1 MYPIIPIWLAIAF
14 VVFGLCA
21 LSWSADRFVEGAEA
35 VSRALGV
42 SPFIIGMVIVGFGT
56 SAPELVVSALSGMAG
71 HSNLS
76 LGNAYG
82 SNIFNIAA
90 ILGVAVLVSP
100 ITVRPVISLAAV
112 PMLLVAS
119 VASCLFVG
127 LGDGFSRID
136 GLLCLALFGVLLP
149 AYCYI
154 DRKGKSNADVGGIA
168 FPSSA
173 DEAPSCRHPC
183 LALVGGLALLV
194 ASSHILVW
202 GAVGLARSFGVS
214 ELLIGL
220 TVIAAGTS
228 LPELASAIAS
238 ARRGQNELTL
248 GNIIGSNFFNAL
260 AVVRPSGALSPFKY
274 VSPLVFT
281 RDLPVMVLL
290 TLSIG
295 IFGFNRRN
303 PRSSGTITRLCGIIW
318 LAAFLAYLFLLFRQE
333 AFTNF
338 VRRGE

>member
-1 MYPIIPIWLAIAF
+1 MYPDIPLWLALAF
-14 VVFGLCA
+14 VAVGLYVLA
-21 LSWSADRFVEGAEA
+21 WSADRFVGGAEA

-42 SPFIIGMVIVGFGT
+42 SPFIVGMVIVGFGT
-56 SAPELVVSALSGMAG
+56 SAPELAVSALSGMAG

-90 ILGVAVLVSP
+90 ILGVAALIRP
-100 ITVRPVISLAAV
+100 IAVRPVVVFAAV
-112 PMLLVAS
+112 PMLTIAS
-119 VASCLFVG
+119 VASCLLVCVG
-127 LGDGFSRID
+127 GEFSRMD
-136 GLLCLALFGVLLP
+136 GVLCLALFAVLLP
-149 AYCYI
+149 LYCYI
-154 DRKGKSNADVGGIA
+154 DQKGKSGKDNDNGKT
-168 FPSSA
+168 S
-173 DEAPSCRHPC
+173 SCRRPC

-202 GAVGLARSFGVS
+202 GAVGIARSFGVS

-220 TVIAAGTS
+220 TVVAAGTS

-248 GNIIGSNFFNAL
+248 GNIIGSNFFNTL
-260 AVVRPSGALSPFKY
+260 AVVGTSGAISPFRD

-295 IFGFNRRN
+295 ILGFNRRN

-318 LAAFLAYLFLLFRQE
+318 LAAFLAYLSLLIRQE
-333 AFTNF
+333 A
-338 VRRGE
+338 

>member
-1 MYPIIPIWLAIAF
+1 MYPEIPIGLALAF
-14 VVFGLCA
+14 VAGGLYVLA
-21 LSWSADRFVEGAEA
+21 WSADRFVEGAEVVA
-35 VSRALGV
+35 RALGV

-56 SAPELVVSALSGMAG
+56 SAPELAVSALSGVTG

-90 ILGVAVLVSP
+90 ILGIAVLIRP
-100 ITVRPVISLAAV
+100 IAVRPVITFGAV

-119 VASCLFVG
+119 VASGLLVCLG
-127 LGDGFSRID
+127 GGFSRMD
-136 GLLCLALFGVLLP
+136 GLLCLALFAVLLP
-149 AYCYI
+149 AYCFI
-154 DRKGKSNADVGGIA
+154 DRKGKNNVDVNGTT
-168 FPSSA
+168 PLP
-173 DEAPSCRHPC
+173 DNEASSCRHPC
-183 LALVGGLALLV
+183 LALVGGLMLLV

-260 AVVRPSGALSPFKY
+260 AVVGTSGAISPFRD

-295 IFGFNRRN
+295 IFGFNIRN
-303 PRSSGTITRLCGIIW
+303 QRSSGTISRPCGIVW
-318 LAAFLAYLFLLFRQE
+318 LAAFLAYLILLIRQE
-333 AFTNF
+333 AFMA
-338 VRRGE
+338 

>member
-1 MYPIIPIWLAIAF
+1 MYPAIPIYLAVAF
-14 VVFGLCA
+14 VAVGLYVLA
-21 LSWSADRFVEGAEA
+21 WSADRFVGGAESVA
-35 VSRALGV
+35 RSLGV

-56 SAPELVVSALSGMAG
+56 SAPELAVSALSGLAG

-90 ILGVAVLVSP
+90 ILGIAVLIRP
-100 ITVRPVISLAAV
+100 IAVRPVITFGAV

-119 VASCLFVG
+119 VASGLLVCLG
-127 LGDGFSRID
+127 KGFSRMD
-136 GLLCLALFGVLLP
+136 GVLCLALFAVLLP
-149 AYCYI
+149 AYCFI
-154 DRKGKSNADVGGIA
+154 DRSGK
-168 FPSSA
+168 SSA
-173 DEAPSCRHPC
+173 DVEGAEATSCRHPC
-183 LALVGGLALLV
+183 LALAGGLMLLV

-202 GAVGLARSFGVS
+202 GAVGLASSFGVS

-220 TVIAAGTS
+220 TVVAAGTS
-228 LPELASAIAS
+228 FPELASAIAS

-260 AVVRPSGALSPFKY
+260 AVVGTSGAISPFRD

-295 IFGFNRRN
+295 IFGLSFRR
-303 PRSSGTITRLCGIIW
+303 PRSPGTITRPFGIIW
-318 LAAFLAYLFLLFRQE
+318 LLSFIAYLIILIRQE
-333 AFTNF
+333 AFAA
-338 VRRGE
+338 

>member
-1 MYPIIPIWLAIAF
+1 MYSDIPIWLAIAF
-14 VVFGLCA
+14 VAVGLYVLA
-21 LSWSADRFVEGAEA
+21 WSADRFVGGAEA

-56 SAPELVVSALSGMAG
+56 SAPELAVSALSGMAG

-82 SNIFNIAA
+82 SNIFNIGA
-90 ILGVAVLVSP
+90 ILGVAVLISP
-100 ITVRPVISLAAV
+100 ITVRPVISFAAV

-119 VASCLFVG
+119 VASCMFVC
-127 LGDGFSRID
+127 LGGGFSRMD
-136 GLLCLALFGVLLP
+136 GLLCLALFAVLLP
-149 AYCYI
+149 AYCFI
-154 DRKGKSNADVGGIA
+154 DRKGKAPADVEGA
-168 FPSSA
+168 
-173 DEAPSCRHPC
+173 EAASCRHPC
-183 LALVGGLALLV
+183 LALVGGLMLLV

-238 ARRGQNELTL
+238 ARRRQNELTL

-260 AVVRPSGALSPFKY
+260 AVVGTSGALSPFKD
-274 VSPLVFT
+274 VSPFVFT
-281 RDLPVMVLL
+281 RDLPVMILL

-295 IFGFNRRN
+295 IFGFSFRH
-303 PRSSGTITRLCGIIW
+303 PRSPGTITRPFGIIW
-318 LAAFLAYLFLLFRQE
+318 LAAFLAYLMLLIRQE
-333 AFTNF
+333 VF
-338 VRRGE
+338 VV

>member
-1 MYPIIPIWLAIAF
+1 MYPEIPIGLALAF
-14 VVFGLCA
+14 VAVGLYVLA
-21 LSWSADRFVEGAEA
+21 WSADRFVEGAEVVA
-35 VSRALGV
+35 RALGV

-56 SAPELVVSALSGMAG
+56 SAPELAVSALSGVAG

-90 ILGVAVLVSP
+90 ILGIAVLIRP
-100 ITVRPVISLAAV
+100 IAVRPVITFGAV

-119 VASCLFVG
+119 GASGLLVCLG
-127 LGDGFSRID
+127 GGFSRMD
-136 GLLCLALFGVLLP
+136 GLLCLALFAVLLP
-149 AYCYI
+149 AYCFI
-154 DRKGKSNADVGGIA
+154 DRKGKAPADVEGA
-168 FPSSA
+168 
-173 DEAPSCRHPC
+173 EAASCRHPC
-183 LALVGGLALLV
+183 LALVGGLMLLV
-194 ASSHILVW
+194 VSSHILVW

-248 GNIIGSNFFNAL
+248 GNIIGSNFFNSL
-260 AVVRPSGALSPFKY
+260 AVVGTSGAISPFRD

-295 IFGFNRRN
+295 IFGFSFRH
-303 PRSSGTITRLCGIIW
+303 PRSPGTITRPFGIIW
-318 LAAFLAYLFLLFRQE
+318 LVAFLAYLMLLIRQE
-333 AFTNF
+333 VF
-338 VRRGE
+338 VA

>member
-1 MYPIIPIWLAIAF
+1 MYPDIPIWLALAF
-14 VVFGLCA
+14 VAVGLYVLA
-21 LSWSADRFVEGAEA
+21 WSADRFVGGAEA

-42 SPFIIGMVIVGFGT
+42 SPFIVGMVIVGFGT
-56 SAPELVVSALSGMAG
+56 SAPELAVSALSGMAG

-90 ILGVAVLVSP
+90 ILGVAVLISP
-100 ITVRPVISLAAV
+100 ITVRPVISFAAV
-112 PMLLVAS
+112 PLLLIAS

-127 LGDGFSRID
+127 LGGGFSRMD
-136 GLLCLALFGVLLP
+136 GMLSLALFGVLLP

-154 DRKGKSNADVGGIA
+154 DRKGKSNVDVG
-168 FPSSA
+168 
-173 DEAPSCRHPC
+173 APSCRHPY

-228 LPELASAIAS
+228 LPEFASAISS

-248 GNIIGSNFFNAL
+248 GNIIGSNFFNSL
-260 AVVRPSGALSPFKY
+260 AVVGTSGAISPFRD

-295 IFGFNRRN
+295 IFGFNLRN
-303 PRSSGTITRLCGIIW
+303 PRSSGTISRPCGIIW
-318 LAAFLAYLFLLFRQE
+318 LAAFLAYLLLLIRQE
-333 AFTNF
+333 AFMA
-338 VRRGE
+338 

>member
-1 MYPIIPIWLAIAF
+1 MYPEIPIGLALAF
-14 VVFGLCA
+14 VAGGLYVLA
-21 LSWSADRFVEGAEA
+21 WSADRFVEGAEVVA
-35 VSRALGV
+35 RALGV

-56 SAPELVVSALSGMAG
+56 SAPELAVSALSGVAG

-90 ILGVAVLVSP
+90 ILGLAVLIRP
-100 ITVRPVISLAAV
+100 IAVRPVITFGAV

-119 VASCLFVG
+119 VASG
-127 LGDGFSRID
+127 LLVCIGGGFSRMD
-136 GLLCLALFGVLLP
+136 GLLCLALFAVLLP
-149 AYCYI
+149 AYCFI
-154 DRKGKSNADVGGIA
+154 DRKGKAPADAEGV
-168 FPSSA
+168 
-173 DEAPSCRHPC
+173 EAASCRHPC
-183 LALVGGLALLV
+183 LALVGGLMLLV

-248 GNIIGSNFFNAL
+248 GNIIGSNFFNSL
-260 AVVRPSGALSPFKY
+260 AVVGTSGAISPFRD

-295 IFGFNRRN
+295 IFGFNIRN
-303 PRSSGTITRLCGIIW
+303 PRSSGTISRPCGIIW
-318 LAAFLAYLFLLFRQE
+318 LAAFLVYLILLVGQE
-333 AFTNF
+333 AA
-338 VRRGE
+338 

>member
-1 MYPIIPIWLAIAF
+1 MYSDIPIWLALAF
-14 VVFGLCA
+14 VAVGLYVLA
-21 LSWSADRFVEGAEA
+21 WSADRFVGGAEA

-42 SPFIIGMVIVGFGT
+42 SPFIVGMVIVGFGT
-56 SAPELVVSALSGMAG
+56 SAPELAVSALSGMAG

-90 ILGVAVLVSP
+90 ILGVAVLISP
-100 ITVRPVISLAAV
+100 ITVRPVISFAAV

-119 VASCLFVG
+119 VASCMFAC
-127 LGDGFSRID
+127 LGGGFSRMD
-136 GLLCLALFGVLLP
+136 GLLCLALLLP

-154 DRKGKSNADVGGIA
+154 DRKGKSNVDVGGIA

-183 LALVGGLALLV
+183 LALVGGLTLLV

-248 GNIIGSNFFNAL
+248 GNIIGSNFFNSL
-260 AVVRPSGALSPFKY
+260 AVVGRRLSSRETCPSWSSSRFPSAFLDSTSGILAHQVLSP
-274 VSPLVFT
+274 VPAESSG
-281 RDLPVMVLL
+281 LPHS
-290 TLSIG
+290 LSI
-295 IFGFNRRN
+295 
-303 PRSSGTITRLCGIIW
+303 
-318 LAAFLAYLFLLFRQE
+318 
-333 AFTNF
+333 
-338 VRRGE
+338 

>member
-1 MYPIIPIWLAIAF
+1 MYSDIPIWLALAF
-14 VVFGLCA
+14 VAVGLYVLA
-21 LSWSADRFVEGAEA
+21 WSADRFVGGAEA

-42 SPFIIGMVIVGFGT
+42 SPFIVGMVIVGFGT
-56 SAPELVVSALSGMAG
+56 SAPELAVSALSGMAG

-90 ILGVAVLVSP
+90 ILGVAVLISP
-100 ITVRPVISLAAV
+100 ITVRPVISFAAV

-119 VASCLFVG
+119 VASCMFVC
-127 LGDGFSRID
+127 LGGGFSRMD

-154 DRKGKSNADVGGIA
+154 DRKGKSNVDVGGIA

-183 LALVGGLALLV
+183 LALVGGLTLLV

-248 GNIIGSNFFNAL
+248 GNIIGSNFFNSL
-260 AVVRPSGALSPFKY
+260 AVVGTSGAISPFRD

-295 IFGFNRRN
+295 IFGFNIRN
-303 PRSSGTITRLCGIIW
+303 PRSSGIISRPCGIIW
-318 LAAFLAYLFLLFRQE
+318 LAAFLAYLILLVRQE
-333 AFTNF
+333 AFMA
-338 VRRGE
+338 

>member
-1 MYPIIPIWLAIAF
+1 MYPEIPIGLALAF
-14 VVFGLCA
+14 VAGGLYVLA
-21 LSWSADRFVEGAEA
+21 WSADRFVEGAEVVA
-35 VSRALGV
+35 RALGV

-56 SAPELVVSALSGMAG
+56 SAPELAVSALSGVAG

-90 ILGVAVLVSP
+90 ILGIAVLIRP
-100 ITVRPVISLAAV
+100 IAVRPVITFGAV
-112 PMLLVAS
+112 PMVAVAS
-119 VASCLFVG
+119 AASCIFVC
-127 LGDGFSRID
+127 LGGEFSRLD
-136 GLLCLALFGVLLP
+136 GLLCLALFAILLP
-149 AYCYI
+149 AYCLI
-154 DRKGKSNADVGGIA
+154 DRNGKGNADAGGIA
-168 FPSSA
+168 PLPA
-173 DEAPSCRHPC
+173 NETPSCRHPC
-183 LALVGGLALLV
+183 LALVGGLLLLI

-260 AVVRPSGALSPFKY
+260 AVVGTSGAISPFRG

-295 IFGFNRRN
+295 IFGFNFKN
-303 PRSSGTITRLCGIIW
+303 PRSAGAITRTCGIIW
-318 LAAFLAYLFLLFRQE
+318 LAAFIAYLVILIRQE
-333 AFTNF
+333 ASMNMA
-338 VRRGE
+338 